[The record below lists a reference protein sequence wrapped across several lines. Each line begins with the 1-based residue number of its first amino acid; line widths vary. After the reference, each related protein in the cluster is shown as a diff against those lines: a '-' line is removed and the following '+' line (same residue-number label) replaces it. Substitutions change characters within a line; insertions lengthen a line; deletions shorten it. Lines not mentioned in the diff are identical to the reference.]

1 MMTQGAK
8 RTFFWT
14 GARALAVERAPGP
27 VERAPGP
34 YRARAAMAMPGIED
48 LSKRVLQSYFDAHG
62 MVRHQLESFDHFAD
76 VMLEQIVQE
85 NSDVVVKTD
94 KTLHTI
100 RFGRVCIPQP
110 TTCESTGFVRTV
122 RGPAEAM
129 ARNLSYASA
138 VLVDVTYT
146 VRDAASD
153 TLLRNDVYREVV
165 LCKIPVMV
173 RSRYCYLTS
182 HPGDMSSCMYDPGGY
197 FVINGL
203 EKTLIAQ
210 QKLRTNCALVWN
222 GQPPSRASYICEVR
236 SCHERKLRSTST
248 LCLHLIPGD
257 ADRPP
262 HVMVSLP
269 FLETQVTLTG
279 LFKLLGC
286 EDIDEM
292 VSMCATGGSKFGPQV
307 AGLARDILIEGMERR
322 TAEELRVHIGDVGTT
337 ERTRE
342 RKDRYIEHI
351 LGSEVLPHMGLGT
364 SPQARAA
371 KVMYLGHMMHRLL
384 LVHLGLR
391 PVDDR
396 DHFKNK
402 RVDAPGH
409 SMSLLFRQLFRQYLK
424 GLHVQLNR
432 TVSNPQRQLNIPR
445 LVNARKITSGFKYAM
460 ATGNWGICARNNTA
474 QCGVAQVLNRNSL
487 VASLADKRRLS
498 CPANRDSKNAAI
510 RQLHPSSFG
519 IVCPCETPEGAS
531 CGLILNLTVMA
542 HVRINTC
549 PQATMKGILDELPP
563 SVQFVPLE
571 ASDAAAWEARVF
583 HDGVLRG
590 FVPLHKMEAMC
601 EELRKLRSSNA
612 LPSDCSIALV
622 ETAGE
627 IHIGTDAGCLCRPV
641 FVLRELPRLA
651 AKVEECR
658 VARAP
663 LWPALV
669 ATGIVVYIDK
679 EEEQA
684 LRVASTF
691 AEVDAADAPEH
702 RYTHVEIH
710 PSVMLGISASMIPFP
725 DHNQAPRNTY
735 QCAMGKQAIG
745 VYASDSLQRFDTVGF
760 GLWYPQRPLV
770 GTWAEDVIGSK
781 FIPTGTN
788 AIVAVMTYGGFN
800 QEDSLIF
807 NAASLERG
815 MMRCSVSRTVRD
827 EVGGEGYEFCRPPTD
842 SSLRKTGCYSKLR
855 ECGTVPVGTLV
866 HQGDVVIGKV
876 RVASARADEATPQD
890 FSTSAK
896 CAGQG
901 VVDRVLSSTNRDGM
915 ALKKVRILEE
925 RQPFTGDKFTSRH
938 GQKGVIGAVY
948 RAEDMPFTSDG
959 RQPDII
965 MNPHALPSRMTIGQ
979 LVESI
984 LSVLCCHEGRIGD
997 GTAFGEH
1004 GVEAIGDRLEQ
1015 HGLSRYSTDT
1025 MYNGTVGTAM
1035 EAEIFMAPV
1044 YMQSLKHQV
1053 IDKCH
1058 ARARGPVDAKTRQPT
1073 EGRRQDGGLRFGEM
1087 ERDCLVGHGAAS
1099 TLQERLF
1106 TQSDPYECHV
1116 CTACGLLADPGC
1128 DNHEIATRKPFCR
1141 TCCRE
1146 DTVRLLPMPYATK
1159 LFLQEVMGTNIAPLI
1174 RVETKASGEGAAI
1187 ADAE

>member
-1 MMTQGAK
+1 MESVT
-8 RTFFWT
+8 R
-14 GARALAVERAPGP
+14 
-27 VERAPGP
+27 
-34 YRARAAMAMPGIED
+34 
-48 LSKRVLQSYFDAHG
+48 RVLESYFETHG

-76 VMLEQIVQE
+76 VMLQQIVKE
-85 NSDVVVKTD
+85 NSDVVVSTD
-94 KTLHTI
+94 EATHCI
-100 RFGRVCIPQP
+100 SFGNVCIPQP

-138 VLVDVTYT
+138 VLVDVTYS
-146 VRDAASD
+146 VRDNASGE
-153 TLLRNDVYREVV
+153 LLRNDVYREVV
-165 LCKIPVMV
+165 LCKIPIMV

-222 GQPPSRASYICEVR
+222 GQAPSRSILVCEVR
-236 SCHERKLRSTST
+236 SCHEKKLRSTST

-257 ADRPP
+257 ANHPP
-262 HVMVSLP
+262 HVMVTLP
-269 FLETQVTLTG
+269 FLETQVSLTG

-286 EDIDEM
+286 DSLDAM
-292 VSMCATGGSKFGPQV
+292 VSACATGGSKFGAQV
-307 AGLARDILIEGMERR
+307 AALARDIMVEGMEERD
-322 TAEELRVHIGDVGTT
+322 ASALRIHLGDVGTT
-337 ERTRE
+337 EKTRE

-351 LGSEVLPHMGLGT
+351 IGSEVLPHMGLGT
-364 SPQARAA
+364 SRAA
-371 KVMYLGHMMHRLL
+371 CEAKVLYLGHMMHRLL

-391 PVDDR
+391 QVDDR
-396 DHFKNK
+396 DDFKNK

-409 SMSLLFRQLFRQYLK
+409 SLSLLFRQLFRQYLK
-424 GLHVQLNR
+424 GVHVQLGR

-474 QCGVAQVLNRNSL
+474 QSGVAQVLNRNSL

-510 RQLHPSSFG
+510 RQLHPSAFG

-531 CGLILNLTVMA
+531 CGLILNLAVMA

-549 PQATMKGILDELPP
+549 PQTTLKSIMQKLPN

-571 ASDAAAWEARVF
+571 RATASSWEARVF

-590 FVPLHKMEAMC
+590 FVPLRNMQLLC
-601 EELRKLRSSNA
+601 DELRLLRSTNA
-612 LPSDCSIALV
+612 LPSDCSIALI
-622 ETAGE
+622 EAAGE

-641 FVLRELPRLA
+641 FVLSKMHHLGS
-651 AKVEECR
+651 KVAECKATR
-658 VARAP
+658 SP
-663 LWPALV
+663 LWPSLV
-669 ATGIVVYIDK
+669 ATGVVVYVDK

-684 LRVASTF
+684 LRVASTYDE
-691 AEVDAADAPEH
+691 AVADTSSAHPF
-702 RYTHVEIH
+702 THVEIH
-710 PSVMLGISASMIPFP
+710 PSAILGVSASMIPFP

-745 VYASDSLQRFDTVGF
+745 VYASDSLQRFDTVGY

-807 NAASLERG
+807 NEAALQRG

-827 EVGGEGYEFCRPPTD
+827 EISGEGYEFCRPPSD
-842 SSLRKTGCYSKLR
+842 SSMRKTGCYTKLTTD
-855 ECGTVPVGTLV
+855 GTVPVGTQV

-876 RVASARADEATPQD
+876 RVASNRSDESMPQD
-890 FSTSAK
+890 YSTTAK
-896 CAGQG
+896 CAGVG
-901 VVDRVLSSTNRDGM
+901 TVDRVLSSTNRDGM
-915 ALKKVRILEE
+915 PLKKVRILEE

-979 LVESI
+979 LVESL
-984 LSVLCCHEGRIGD
+984 LSVLCCYEGQIGD
-997 GTAFGEH
+997 GTAFGNH
-1004 GVEAIGDRLEQ
+1004 GVDEIAARLEE
-1015 HGLSRYSTDT
+1015 HGLSRHSTDT
-1025 MYNGTVGTAM
+1025 MYNGTTGEAM
-1035 EAEIFMAPV
+1035 ETEIFMAPV

-1053 IDKCH
+1053 VDKCH
-1058 ARARGPVDAKTRQPT
+1058 ARARGPVDSKTRQPT

-1087 ERDCLVGHGAAS
+1087 ERDCLVGHGAAA

-1116 CTACGLLADPGC
+1116 CTQCGLMADPGC
-1128 DNHEIATRKPFCR
+1128 ESDTISAREPFCR
-1141 TCCRE
+1141 SCCRG
-1146 DTVRLLPMPYATK
+1146 DTVKRIPMPYATK
-1159 LFLQEVMGTNIAPLI
+1159 LFIQEVMGTNIAPLVRLEQKSDTI
-1174 RVETKASGEGAAI
+1174 TG
-1187 ADAE
+1187 